1 MTTHT
6 TIQSLMNQAYDFWKN
21 EGKELDYNDFIKA
34 LPEKQ
39 AQAVIIGNLNYQVEN
54 GGFSQWA
61 ANGYSD
67 QIERLKMYLRLI
79 ATESAKLVHDT
90 LEEFE
95 VHAAECSEDD
105 EEDWDFDY
113 SGLRTLDNYYY
124 SLNEQFLTD
133 AEAWINR

>member
-1 MTTHT
+1 
-6 TIQSLMNQAYDFWKN
+6 MNQAYDFWKN
-21 EGKELDYNDFIKA
+21 EKPELSYNEFIKA

-61 ANGYSD
+61 SNGYSD
-67 QIERLKMYLRLI
+67 QAERLKMYLRLI

-90 LEEFE
+90 IEEFE
-95 VHAAECSEDD
+95 EYAEDYCEDD
-105 EEDWDFDY
+105 EDDDDFDY
-113 SGLRTLDNYYY
+113 STLRKLDNYYY

-133 AEAWINR
+133 VEAWINR